1 MLQQQ
6 IYNNNDSH
14 NHHQRPSI
22 LRPPFP
28 HMRLILIG
36 GQLASPLQLEF
47 VRSIFPCTRIVQT
60 YACTEAASSLT
71 FLDAT
76 TATTDPSSSSSSQ
89 QQQEDKDGPF
99 STVPTATTTFDC
111 VGHPP
116 SHVELAIFHK
126 EKNPNKTSE
135 HHDDDGDDENDDGTI
150 IRKPYVHGVLATRG
164 PHMMNGYWGPTSS
177 FAPQDDFKKFTH
189 TWFRTNDIGFRDP
202 DGRFY
207 LVGRVTDSIRTGGET
222 VHATEVEKILL
233 LHPDIAEAAV
243 FGIPNDR
250 LGELVCCA
258 VIPATWTTS
267 MNEHNQQ
274 QATSPVS
281 LSLGNLRSWCT
292 KYGLARYKHPRRIL
306 YMNSL
311 PRNTS
316 GKVVKAQLAEKFL
329 PKWSKL

>member
-1 MLQQQ
+1 
-6 IYNNNDSH
+6 
-14 NHHQRPSI
+14 
-22 LRPPFP
+22 
-28 HMRLILIG
+28 MRLILIG
-36 GQLASPLQLEF
+36 GQSASPLQLEF

-71 FLDAT
+71 FLDVTT
-76 TATTDPSSSSSSQ
+76 TAATDPSSSSS
-89 QQQEDKDGPF
+89 QQQEGNDGPI
-99 STVPTATTTFDC
+99 SIVPTATTTFDC
-111 VGHPP
+111 VGFPP
-116 SHVELAIFHK
+116 SRVELAIFSK
-126 EKNPNKTSE
+126 EKNPNQNSE
-135 HHDDDGDDENDDGTI
+135 HHSDEDRDGTI
-150 IRKPYVHGVLATRG
+150 IHKPYVHGILATRG
-164 PHMMNGYWGPTSS
+164 PHMMNGYWGETSS
-177 FAPQDDFKKFTH
+177 FAPQDDSKKFTH

-274 QATSPVS
+274 QGKSPPAS
-281 LSLGNLRSWCT
+281 LSLGNVRSWCT

-316 GKVVKAQLAEKFL
+316 GKVVKARLAEKFL